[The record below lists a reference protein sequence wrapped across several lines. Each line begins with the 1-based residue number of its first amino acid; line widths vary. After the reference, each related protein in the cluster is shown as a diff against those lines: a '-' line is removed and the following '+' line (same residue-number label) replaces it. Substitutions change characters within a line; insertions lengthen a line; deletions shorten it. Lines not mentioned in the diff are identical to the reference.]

1 MISFFL
7 FYIIYLFLGLK
18 TCLTLLSLS
27 ACPSY
32 SIVATI
38 RKLGITVEEVS
49 FSPWATLHRIR
60 ENVLRPGTRT
70 GKIQIPS
77 AVWSRYQGQIFF
89 SRKGEK
95 NKDKF
100 SREKNNNSK
109 LQWKR
114 GYYGWQFCW
123 FQFSQ
128 KLLWYLSL
136 REQMWHTWLYCTETN
151 SCWAFEF
158 WGNRYETLDPT
169 RIWLFWSQTVSL
181 IMPFTFSRF
190 TLLLVFQY

>member
-27 ACPSY
+27 FLLYCGHY
-32 SIVATI
+32 SGSLESQWRRHRFPRGPRYTGSERTFCVQGRELGKFKSLQPFEVAT
-38 RKLGITVEEVS
+38 K
-49 FSPWATLHRIR
+49 
-60 ENVLRPGTRT
+60 
-70 GKIQIPS
+70 GK
-77 AVWSRYQGQIFF
+77 Y
-89 SRKGEK
+89 
-95 NKDKF
+95 F
-100 SREKNNNSK
+100 SREKGKKTRTNFLEKKINNSK